1 MSGDRYKIA
10 DQEQVYFLTLTVID
24 WVDVFTRKD
33 YKIII
38 VDSLNYCIE
47 NKGLELF
54 AWVIM
59 SNHIHLMVRAKE
71 GFILSHILRDFKKFT
86 SKEITSKILEI
97 GESRR
102 EWLLNK
108 FAFEAKRTGRAK
120 NYKLWRDDNH
130 AICLEKSEWV
140 IQRLNYIHQ
149 NPVRQMIVNNSEE
162 YVFSSAIDYADGKGL
177 VNVTKIS

>member
-1 MSGDRYKIA
+1 MSGDRYIIA
-10 DQEQVYFLTLTVID
+10 NQEQTYFLTLTVVD

-38 VDSLNYCIE
+38 VDSLNFCIAI
-47 NKGLELF
+47 KGLEVY

-59 SNHIHLMVRAKE
+59 SNHLHLIVKAKE
-71 GFILSHILRDFKKFT
+71 GFVLSHILRDFKKFT
-86 SKEITSKILEI
+86 SKEISAKILEI

-102 EWLLNK
+102 EWILNK

-130 AICLEKSEWV
+130 AICLEKTEWLV
-140 IQRLNYIHQ
+140 QRINYIHQ
-149 NPVRQMIVNNSEE
+149 NPVRRMIVDNECD
-162 YVFSSAIDYADGKGL
+162 YIFSSAIDYADGKGL
-177 VNVTKIS
+177 VNIIKI

>member
-1 MSGDRYKIA
+1 MSGDRYEIA
-10 DQEQVYFLTLTVID
+10 DQEKTYFLTLRVID

-33 YKIII
+33 YKVII
-38 VDSLNYCIE
+38 VDSLNYCVE
-47 NKGLELF
+47 NKGLEIF

-59 SNHIHLMVRAKE
+59 SNHLHLMVRAKE

-86 SKEITSKILEI
+86 SKEITAKILEI

-120 NYKLWRDDNH
+120 NYKFWRDDNH

-140 IQRLNYIHQ
+140 LQRLNYIHQ
-149 NPVRQMIVNNSEE
+149 NPVRQMIVNNPED
-162 YVFSSAIDYADGKGL
+162 YIFSSAIDYADGKGL
-177 VNVTKIS
+177 VTITRV